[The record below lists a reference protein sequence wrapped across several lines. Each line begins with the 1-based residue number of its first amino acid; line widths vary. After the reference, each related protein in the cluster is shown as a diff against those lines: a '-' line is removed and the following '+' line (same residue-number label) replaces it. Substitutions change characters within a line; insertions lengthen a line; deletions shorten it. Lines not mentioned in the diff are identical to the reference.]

1 MWKWK
6 PGKAKP
12 ANAGQV
18 QRIPPVLW
26 EQVCSASLGGG
37 RGELATAFRHRDRAQ
52 NHLSLLNCRAAATVQ
67 EKNIPLLP
75 VIPGYHSDISCT
87 ARKSLLACASVFPLF
102 PYIQFSVLRRQ
113 NSRESCLI
121 YIFIACLCR

>member
-26 EQVCSASLGGG
+26 EQVCNLSLGGG
-37 RGELATAFRHRDRAQ
+37 RGELGTAFRHRERAQ
-52 NHLSLLNCRAAATVQ
+52 NHPGLLNCRAALTVQ
-67 EKNIPLLP
+67 EKTISLLWLP
-75 VIPGYHSDISCT
+75 VIPGYHFDISCT
-87 ARKSLLACASVFPLF
+87 ARKGLLACASVFPL
-102 PYIQFSVLRRQ
+102 ST
-113 NSRESCLI
+113 
-121 YIFIACLCR
+121 

>member
-26 EQVCSASLGGG
+26 EQVCNVHLGGG
-37 RGELATAFRHRDRAQ
+37 RGELAAALRHRDRAQ
-52 NHLSLLNCRAAATVQ
+52 NLLNCRAALTGR
-67 EKNIPLLP
+67 EKNIPLLWLA
-75 VIPGYHSDISCT
+75 VIPGHHFDISCT
-87 ARKSLLACASVFPLF
+87 ARKGLLACASVFPL
-102 PYIQFSVLRRQ
+102 ST
-113 NSRESCLI
+113 
-121 YIFIACLCR
+121 